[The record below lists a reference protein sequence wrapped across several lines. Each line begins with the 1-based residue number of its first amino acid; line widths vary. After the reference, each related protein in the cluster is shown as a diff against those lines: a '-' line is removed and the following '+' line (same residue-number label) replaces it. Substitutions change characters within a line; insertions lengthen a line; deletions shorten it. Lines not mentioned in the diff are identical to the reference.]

1 MSTVES
7 SAVCPAI
14 VTEILGEGSPVI
26 VREDGQDWVPLKP
39 VCEGLG
45 LNWAGERSRLK
56 HDSKFTCR
64 FMRLDGTDGRARD
77 FLCLPACQLAGWLV
91 SINADRVRDSVREM
105 VTQFQQE
112 SLEALSG
119 YWRGGQKEAK
129 DVGQVVERMTLSR
142 EPDHGPIEQ
151 LFGATEKE
159 APDQSPIL
167 ADTADAVESL
177 ESKVMSVI
185 ENVLGE
191 MKGRRANG

>member
-7 SAVCPAI
+7 TAVCPAI
-14 VTEILGEGSPVI
+14 VSEILGEGSPVV
-26 VREDGQDWVPLKP
+26 VREDEQDWVPLKP

-64 FMRLDGTDGRARD
+64 FMRLDGTDGRARE

-119 YWRGGQKEAK
+119 YWRGGQRDAKE
-129 DVGQVVERMTLSR
+129 VGRVVEGMSLAL
-142 EPDHGPIEQ
+142 EPDHEPIKQ
-151 LFGATEKE
+151 LFGAIERE
-159 APDQSPIL
+159 PLQENPMPV
-167 ADTADAVESL
+167 DAAETVESL

-191 MKGRRANG
+191 MKGRKV

>member
-14 VTEILGEGSPVI
+14 VTEIMGEGSPVI

-39 VCEGLG
+39 LCEGLG

-112 SLEALSG
+112 SLEALFG
-119 YWRGGQKEAK
+119 YWRGGQGDAK
-129 DVGQVVERMTLSR
+129 DVGRVVERMGLPLES
-142 EPDHGPIEQ
+142 DHEPIEQ
-151 LFGATEKE
+151 LFGVNEREPLQERPMPAN
-159 APDQSPIL
+159 
-167 ADTADAVESL
+167 TAEAVESL

-191 MKGRRANG
+191 MKGRRA

>member
-7 SAVCPAI
+7 TAVCPAI
-14 VTEILGEGSPVI
+14 VSEILGEGSPVV
-26 VREDGQDWVPLKP
+26 VREDEQDWVPLKP

-64 FMRLDGTDGRARD
+64 FMRLDGTDGRARE

-119 YWRGGQKEAK
+119 YWRGGQRDAKE
-129 DVGQVVERMTLSR
+129 VGRVVEGMSLAL
-142 EPDHGPIEQ
+142 EPDHEPIEQ
-151 LFGATEKE
+151 LFGAIERE
-159 APDQSPIL
+159 PLQENPMPV
-167 ADTADAVESL
+167 DAAETVESL

-191 MKGRRANG
+191 MKGRKV